1 MAKVLNL
8 GLGDFALLH
17 FDFEVA
23 VAESVYN
30 GVDVLYV
37 LFGGLAINYDV
48 VDVNEAYGSYESMQY
63 AVH

>member
-1 MAKVLNL
+1 MAEVFNL
-8 GLGDFALLH
+8 GLGDFALFH
-17 FDFEVA
+17 FDFKV
-23 VAESVYN
+23 VLAESVYN

-48 VDVNEAYGSYESMQY
+48 VDVNEAYVSYESMQY